1 MSCST
6 WSGLRRARARSA
18 RWVVAILL
26 LLALLSVS
34 ACSKQAGAQE
44 GGQLLVATD
53 LSFLADIVKN
63 VAGEM
68 ATVQAVIPEEVDP
81 HAFQATPK
89 DARLLSEANLVV
101 INVRGLEPSL
111 DELIDNVV
119 VDRARLV
126 EAAEG
131 IPGRSEDPHVWLD
144 PLNIVTYTGNIAEAL
159 SKLVPA
165 RASVF
170 HRLEAQYN
178 EQLQEL
184 DAWIRKEIA
193 SIPPS
198 RRLLVTNHESL
209 GYFAK
214 RYGFTIIGAVFNTV
228 SGEGSPSPRQLSGL
242 VEAIRQT
249 GAPAIF
255 VEAGDNLQVA
265 QQVAD
270 EAGVKLITDLRV
282 HSLGGAAKTY
292 LDMMRW
298 NVTRIVEALR

>member
-1 MSCST
+1 MSCNA
-6 WSGLRRARARSA
+6 WSRLRHAQARLL
-18 RWVVAILL
+18 RWGAV
-26 LLALLSVS
+26 LLALPVALSLS
-34 ACSKQAGAQE
+34 SCSKQAGAQE
-44 GGQLLVATD
+44 GAQLLVATD

-63 VAGEM
+63 VAGET
-68 ATVQAVIPEEVDP
+68 AVVKAVIPDEVDP

-119 VDRARLV
+119 ADRARLV

-144 PLNIVTYTGNIAEAL
+144 PLNILTYTGNIAEAL
-159 SKLVPA
+159 SKLMPA
-165 RASVF
+165 QASLF
-170 HRLEAQYN
+170 HKLEAQYN

-184 DAWIRKEIA
+184 DAWIREEIS
-193 SIPPS
+193 SIPLS

-214 RYGFTIIGAVFNTV
+214 RYGFTVVGAIFNTV

-255 VEAGDNLQVA
+255 VEAGDNLQIA

-282 HSLGGAAKTY
+282 HSLGGAAMTY

-298 NVTRIVEALR
+298 NVARIVEALR